1 MGKILA
7 LDVGDRRIGVAIGL
21 LEQEMIFPRDA
32 IDTKVS
38 EPTQAIANLIA
49 SDNITMLIVG
59 LPLNSDGSENEQ
71 CLKTREFVKK
81 LNKIVDLPMSY
92 VNEYASSKEA
102 NNIFASFGARK
113 QIKPGVIDSSA
124 ASIILDSYFQ
134 KLKADAKDNY

>member
-1 MGKILA
+1 MGLCYWPGIA
-7 LDVGDRRIGVAIGL
+7 A
-21 LEQEMIFPRDA
+21 E
-32 IDTKVS
+32 S
-38 EPTQAIANLIA
+38 E
-49 SDNITMLIVG
+49 
-59 LPLNSDGSENEQ
+59 NSDGTENEQ

-92 VNEYASSKEA
+92 VNEYASSREA